1 MDLTEDEVRE
11 ILDLIEKSDFDFLE
25 LELGELRL
33 TVSKGPYVPRE
44 TAATAVSPSPPLA
57 SVEPIEPPAREQ
69 IGPAPEAPVAKD
81 GLEPVS
87 APMVGTF
94 YAAPKPGAPPFVE
107 QGSTVTP
114 EMTVGL
120 IEVMK
125 VFTGISA
132 RVDGVIEEV
141 LVSDSEFVE
150 FGQVLFLVRSNGNG
164 SDKAATQ

>member
-11 ILDLIEKSDFDFLE
+11 ILELIDKSHFDFFE

-44 TAATAVSPSPPLA
+44 TATLAAPPNPPSVSA
-57 SVEPIEPPAREQ
+57 QPIEPPAPES
-69 IGPAPEAPVAKD
+69 IEGAPETPVAPD
-81 GLEPVS
+81 GLEPIP

-107 QGSTVTP
+107 QGSNVTP
-114 EMTVGL
+114 ETTVGL

-125 VFTGISA
+125 VFTGVTA
-132 RVDGVIEEV
+132 RVGGMIEEI

-150 FGQVLFLVRSNGNG
+150 FGQVLFLVRPNENGE
-164 SDKAATQ
+164 SEATTG